1 MKYNKCLLVLSALA
15 AVVFTGCK
23 NEDVEKHR
31 FDNKFYIT
39 SAILSDDL
47 LIKSD
52 TPGYT
57 KTIESRLAKPAGQQ
71 VAVTIE
77 ADPSQ
82 VAAYNMIYGDNAVA
96 LPAECYELSSNRIDI
111 AAGQVSGDAI
121 EIVFK
126 DINTLDG
133 SRRYVLPVTVTSCNG
148 VDLLDSR
155 STVYFVAR
163 QGAMINVV
171 ANIAW
176 MNFPVSWSA
185 DAKPLVSGMKQVT
198 IEALLRSADWT
209 DGRGDALSSVFGIE
223 GNFLVRIGDADRPR
237 DQLQLA
243 TGSAN
248 GGNWPAAN
256 AAPGLPV
263 NEWVHIAV
271 VWDRKRRAHLL
282 PERQTGGLLQS
293 EDERIGYADRQLLC
307 RQVVQRGALHP
318 RRDFRAARLERCPH
332 AGADRRQHVRCQPR
346 KRRAGSLLEI
356 QRGFRFD
363 DHRPCERHE
372 SLCRGRH
379 ADLDSRNSS

>member
-15 AVVFTGCK
+15 AVAFTGCK

-39 SAILSDDL
+39 STILSDDL

-57 KTIESRLAKPAGQQ
+57 KTIESRLAKPAAQQ
-71 VAVTIE
+71 VAVTIG

-133 SRRYVLPVTVTSCNG
+133 SLRYVLPVTVTSCNG

-223 GNFLVRIGDADRPR
+223 GNFLVRIGDADRVR
-237 DQLQLA
+237 L
-243 TGSAN
+243 G
-248 GGNWPAAN
+248 
-256 AAPGLPV
+256 
-263 NEWVHIAV
+263 
-271 VWDRKRRAHLL
+271 AHL
-282 PERQTGGLLQS
+282 S
-293 EDERIGYADRQLLC
+293 EGTT
-307 RQVVQRGALHP
+307 VM
-318 RRDFRAARLERCPH
+318 H
-332 AGADRRQHVRCQPR
+332 AGFVNFN
-346 KRRAGSLLEI
+346 AGTRS
-356 QRGFRFD
+356 Q
-363 DHRPCERHE
+363 
-372 SLCRGRH
+372 CRSG
-379 ADLDSRNSS
+379 ASGQ

>member
-96 LPAECYELSSNRIDI
+96 LPAECYELSSNQIDI

-163 QGAMINVV
+163 QGAMINVADILEHDLYRV
-171 ANIAW
+171 AAHLTGRNVDLVGREFVAFGGKRHGIVAVDHVVGGDLRRIGLDRHGDLLPGRLGQTRFDRLGITGRIALDQQI
-176 MNFPVSWSA
+176 V
-185 DAKPLVSGMKQVT
+185 G
-198 IEALLRSADWT
+198 E
-209 DGRGDALSSVFGIE
+209 DGRSDIE
-223 GNFLVRIGDADRPR
+223 LVIETMLLDI
-237 DQLQLA
+237 LVLA
-243 TGSAN
+243 AGEN
-248 GGNWPAAN
+248 DCG
-256 AAPGLPV
+256 
-263 NEWVHIAV
+263 E
-271 VWDRKRRAHLL
+271 RR
-282 PERQTGGLLQS
+282 ENQ
-293 EDERIGYADRQLLC
+293 
-307 RQVVQRGALHP
+307 
-318 RRDFRAARLERCPH
+318 
-332 AGADRRQHVRCQPR
+332 
-346 KRRAGSLLEI
+346 
-356 QRGFRFD
+356 
-363 DHRPCERHE
+363 
-372 SLCRGRH
+372 
-379 ADLDSRNSS
+379 

>member
-96 LPAECYELSSNRIDI
+96 LPAECYELSSNQIDI

-198 IEALLRSADWT
+198 IEALLRPQLGIRYRRQLPRAYRRCRPSARPAPA
-209 DGRGDALSSVFGIE
+209 GHGI
-223 GNFLVRIGDADRPR
+223 GQRR
-237 DQLQLA
+237 QLA
-243 TGSAN
+243 RS
-248 GGNWPAAN
+248 
-256 AAPGLPV
+256 
-263 NEWVHIAV
+263 
-271 VWDRKRRAHLL
+271 
-282 PERQTGGLLQS
+282 
-293 EDERIGYADRQLLC
+293 
-307 RQVVQRGALHP
+307 
-318 RRDFRAARLERCPH
+318 
-332 AGADRRQHVRCQPR
+332 
-346 KRRAGSLLEI
+346 
-356 QRGFRFD
+356 
-363 DHRPCERHE
+363 
-372 SLCRGRH
+372 
-379 ADLDSRNSS
+379 

>member
-57 KTIESRLAKPAGQQ
+57 KTIESRLAKPAGQ
-71 VAVTIE
+71 
-77 ADPSQ
+77 Q

-163 QGAMINVV
+163 QGAM
-171 ANIAW
+171 
-176 MNFPVSWSA
+176 
-185 DAKPLVSGMKQVT
+185 
-198 IEALLRSADWT
+198 
-209 DGRGDALSSVFGIE
+209 
-223 GNFLVRIGDADRPR
+223 
-237 DQLQLA
+237 LA
-243 TGSAN
+243 TTLII
-248 GGNWPAAN
+248 
-256 AAPGLPV
+256 AP
-263 NEWVHIAV
+263 
-271 VWDRKRRAHLL
+271 
-282 PERQTGGLLQS
+282 
-293 EDERIGYADRQLLC
+293 
-307 RQVVQRGALHP
+307 
-318 RRDFRAARLERCPH
+318 
-332 AGADRRQHVRCQPR
+332 
-346 KRRAGSLLEI
+346 
-356 QRGFRFD
+356 
-363 DHRPCERHE
+363 
-372 SLCRGRH
+372 
-379 ADLDSRNSS
+379 

>member
-57 KTIESRLAKPAGQQ
+57 KTIESRLAKPAAQQ
-71 VAVTIE
+71 VAVTIG

-133 SRRYVLPVTVTSCNG
+133 SLRYVLP
-148 VDLLDSR
+148 
-155 STVYFVAR
+155 
-163 QGAMINVV
+163 
-171 ANIAW
+171 
-176 MNFPVSWSA
+176 
-185 DAKPLVSGMKQVT
+185 
-198 IEALLRSADWT
+198 
-209 DGRGDALSSVFGIE
+209 
-223 GNFLVRIGDADRPR
+223 
-237 DQLQLA
+237 
-243 TGSAN
+243 
-248 GGNWPAAN
+248 
-256 AAPGLPV
+256 
-263 NEWVHIAV
+263 
-271 VWDRKRRAHLL
+271 
-282 PERQTGGLLQS
+282 
-293 EDERIGYADRQLLC
+293 
-307 RQVVQRGALHP
+307 
-318 RRDFRAARLERCPH
+318 
-332 AGADRRQHVRCQPR
+332 
-346 KRRAGSLLEI
+346 
-356 QRGFRFD
+356 
-363 DHRPCERHE
+363 
-372 SLCRGRH
+372 
-379 ADLDSRNSS
+379 

>member
-96 LPAECYELSSNRIDI
+96 LPAECYELSSNQIDI

-163 QGAMINVV
+163 QAGCDDQRGGQHRVDEL
-171 ANIAW
+171 
-176 MNFPVSWSA
+176 PGQ
-185 DAKPLVSGMKQVT
+185 LVGRRQT
-198 IEALLRSADWT
+198 ARQRHEA
-209 DGRGDALSSVFGIE
+209 GHHRGPAAQRRLD
-223 GNFLVRIGDADRPR
+223 RRPR
-237 DQLQLA
+237 
-243 TGSAN
+243 
-248 GGNWPAAN
+248 
-256 AAPGLPV
+256 
-263 NEWVHIAV
+263 
-271 VWDRKRRAHLL
+271 
-282 PERQTGGLLQS
+282 
-293 EDERIGYADRQLLC
+293 
-307 RQVVQRGALHP
+307 
-318 RRDFRAARLERCPH
+318 
-332 AGADRRQHVRCQPR
+332 
-346 KRRAGSLLEI
+346 
-356 QRGFRFD
+356 
-363 DHRPCERHE
+363 
-372 SLCRGRH
+372 
-379 ADLDSRNSS
+379 

>member
-96 LPAECYELSSNRIDI
+96 LPAECYELSSNQIDI

-209 DGRGDALSSVFGIE
+209 DGRDHDAAG
-223 GNFLVRIGDADRPR
+223 
-237 DQLQLA
+237 
-243 TGSAN
+243 
-248 GGNWPAAN
+248 
-256 AAPGLPV
+256 
-263 NEWVHIAV
+263 
-271 VWDRKRRAHLL
+271 
-282 PERQTGGLLQS
+282 ERQEDEVPGGVARAVG
-293 EDERIGYADRQLLC
+293 DERIE
-307 RQVVQRGALHP
+307 VVLEHLRVGRRGVP
-318 RRDFRAARLERCPH
+318 RASAF
-332 AGADRRQHVRCQPR
+332 
-346 KRRAGSLLEI
+346 
-356 QRGFRFD
+356 
-363 DHRPCERHE
+363 
-372 SLCRGRH
+372 
-379 ADLDSRNSS
+379 SSSVSSTV

>member
-185 DAKPLVSGMKQVT
+185 DAKPLVSGMP
-198 IEALLRSADWT
+198 SARYSVSKAT
-209 DGRGDALSSVFGIE
+209 SSCVSAMPT
-223 GNFLVRIGDADRPR
+223 VRATSSSWPRDRPTA
-237 DQLQLA
+237 A
-243 TGSAN
+243 TG
-248 GGNWPAAN
+248 P
-256 AAPGLPV
+256 
-263 NEWVHIAV
+263 
-271 VWDRKRRAHLL
+271 
-282 PERQTGGLLQS
+282 
-293 EDERIGYADRQLLC
+293 QLMPL
-307 RQVVQRGALHP
+307 
-318 RRDFRAARLERCPH
+318 
-332 AGADRRQHVRCQPR
+332 
-346 KRRAGSLLEI
+346 
-356 QRGFRFD
+356 RGFRSTSGCISPWFGT
-363 DHRPCERHE
+363 P
-372 SLCRGRH
+372 
-379 ADLDSRNSS
+379 

>member
-96 LPAECYELSSNRIDI
+96 LPAECYELSSNQIDI

-133 SRRYVLPVTVTSCNG
+133 SLRYVLPVTVTSCNG
-148 VDLLDSR
+148 VDLLRQPQYGLLRGPSGCDDQR
-155 STVYFVAR
+155 GGQHRVDELPGQLVGRCQTAR
-163 QGAMINVV
+163 QRH
-171 ANIAW
+171 
-176 MNFPVSWSA
+176 
-185 DAKPLVSGMKQVT
+185 
-198 IEALLRSADWT
+198 EA
-209 DGRGDALSSVFGIE
+209 GHHRGPAAQRRLD
-223 GNFLVRIGDADRPR
+223 RRPR
-237 DQLQLA
+237 
-243 TGSAN
+243 
-248 GGNWPAAN
+248 
-256 AAPGLPV
+256 
-263 NEWVHIAV
+263 
-271 VWDRKRRAHLL
+271 
-282 PERQTGGLLQS
+282 
-293 EDERIGYADRQLLC
+293 
-307 RQVVQRGALHP
+307 
-318 RRDFRAARLERCPH
+318 
-332 AGADRRQHVRCQPR
+332 
-346 KRRAGSLLEI
+346 
-356 QRGFRFD
+356 
-363 DHRPCERHE
+363 
-372 SLCRGRH
+372 
-379 ADLDSRNSS
+379 

>member
-96 LPAECYELSSNRIDI
+96 LPAECYELSSNQIDI

-185 DAKPLVSGMKQVT
+185 DAKPLVSGMT
-198 IEALLRSADWT
+198 SSAGIFT
-209 DGRGDALSSVFGIE
+209 LSSQ
-223 GNFLVRIGDADRPR
+223 NFTPIIGLTILTLELRYSRSFASCVAPSMLESVE
-237 DQLQLA
+237 LQHSTDIL
-243 TGSAN
+243 
-248 GGNWPAAN
+248 
-256 AAPGLPV
+256 
-263 NEWVHIAV
+263 
-271 VWDRKRRAHLL
+271 
-282 PERQTGGLLQS
+282 
-293 EDERIGYADRQLLC
+293 
-307 RQVVQRGALHP
+307 
-318 RRDFRAARLERCPH
+318 
-332 AGADRRQHVRCQPR
+332 
-346 KRRAGSLLEI
+346 
-356 QRGFRFD
+356 
-363 DHRPCERHE
+363 
-372 SLCRGRH
+372 
-379 ADLDSRNSS
+379 